1 MKIFSQ
7 ILYLKSLETL
17 RQIKD
22 NLFSFLVLAPMILAV
37 VYLLAVPYLNTLAIG
52 AYPELSLNTLQ
63 LLTTVII
70 FLLLLSS
77 ISKVITELYP
87 LQSADAYLDGLP
99 IPVNER
105 FLSILIIRMTKNL
118 LLLVVLG
125 IVNFLISQISGKYSQ
140 TLLVTFFLLIPI
152 GLQLTVLQ
160 LFLVIFAAHFKQLNL
175 IRILIFFTTLFL
187 IQYFFPTIGYWI
199 NIYLL
204 GIRELLILTYY
215 KWVSSEQVNLI
226 NINTVISISISS
238 LLSIITFI
246 GYRKW
251 AIQDREIVEQ
261 LLSKKRRFSDF
272 ISQNF
277 ILAKA
282 FGLKISAY
290 LLRDLILTFR
300 FFSAA
305 VYLSFAFA
313 IIFQISLILLAK
325 RTDYPVEI
333 IAQGVVSLTS
343 FALAALAPALVKHQL
358 PFLWLERS
366 LPVAGQDM
374 YWSKVIYAGLVSL
387 PTTFISFF
395 ISLTLKSFDLETG
408 AFLFFQ
414 LILLWLTVSSL
425 VGVLCFEIAARPG
438 LAIPFIGI
446 ASLAIAILVIQV
458 WWIWFI
464 LYPYSMDKLQVRAR
478 ERARAL
484 IIGLEGDND

>member
-1 MKIFSQ
+1 MKILSQ

-22 NLFSFLVLAPMILAV
+22 NLFSFLVLAPMVLAV

-70 FLLLLSS
+70 FLLILSS

-105 FLSILIIRMTKNL
+105 FFSILIIRMAKNL
-118 LLLVVLG
+118 LLLVILG
-125 IVNFLISQISGKYSQ
+125 VINFLISKISGKPLQ
-140 TLLVTFFLLIPI
+140 LLVITFFLLIPI

-160 LFLVIFAAHFKQLNL
+160 LFLVIFTAHFKQLNL
-175 IRILIFFTTLFL
+175 VRILIFFTTLFL
-187 IQYFFPTIGYWI
+187 IQYFFPAIGYWL
-199 NIYLL
+199 NCYLL
-204 GIRELLILTYY
+204 GIRELLILLYY
-215 KWVSSEQVNLI
+215 KWIGSETSYLI
-226 NINTVISISISS
+226 TINS
-238 LLSIITFI
+238 LLSIVVSLLISIITFI

-251 AIQDREIVEQ
+251 AIQDREVVEQ

-305 VYLSFAFA
+305 VYLSFSFA

-333 IAQGVVSLTS
+333 IAQVVVSLSS

-387 PTTFISFF
+387 PPTFISFL
-395 ISLTLKSFDLETG
+395 ISLTLKSFDLEAG

-414 LILLWLTVSSL
+414 LMLLWLTVSSL
-425 VGVLCFEIAARPG
+425 VGVLCFEMAARPG
-438 LAIPFIGI
+438 LAIPFIAI

-464 LYPYSMDKLQVRAR
+464 LYPYAMDKLQVRAR
-478 ERARAL
+478 ERARVL